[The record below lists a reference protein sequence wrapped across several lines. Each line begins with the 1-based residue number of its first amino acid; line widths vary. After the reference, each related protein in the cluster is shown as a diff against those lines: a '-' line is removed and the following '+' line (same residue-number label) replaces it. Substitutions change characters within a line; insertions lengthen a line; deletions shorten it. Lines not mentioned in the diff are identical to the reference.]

1 MINLE
6 SFEVQARNKKKNNK
20 QSEYK
25 IDNENDSIKIKTVRF
40 PNNRNRLMKKLN
52 DRTKQKSKFNSLYLL
67 PKSKAKNQRLFFKNS
82 SLSVINHSNKDIDIY
97 KNRNNSSVEESIN
110 NYIFNIN
117 EFRNNVNKNN
127 SNNSLINISS
137 SKTINSEKTKI
148 KKKLDEYNK
157 LIDLKLNRLKRKNHL
172 SVNDIKNSFI
182 NFKLCNLNKKH
193 ILFSNYN
200 NISSNILK
208 YKKRVLCASNKSYR
222 YVNNKNKN
230 F

>member
-110 NYIFNIN
+110 NYIFNNN
-117 EFRNNVNKNN
+117 EYRNNVNKNN

-137 SKTINSEKTKI
+137 SKTINSEKLLLFQKI
-148 KKKLDEYNK
+148 D
-157 LIDLKLNRLKRKNHL
+157 
-172 SVNDIKNSFI
+172 
-182 NFKLCNLNKKH
+182 
-193 ILFSNYN
+193 
-200 NISSNILK
+200 
-208 YKKRVLCASNKSYR
+208 
-222 YVNNKNKN
+222 
-230 F
+230 